1 MNIGK
6 ALVADIESLEADI
19 KSAHK
24 KLEPVRKD
32 VEFQRSELAAME
44 EVVKAQRDK
53 VARAELNFE
62 ALSGQARE
70 HLKRVRFFETLVV
83 SGLDVLGLSDP
94 EGICEKLDSLAA
106 MCGEDKPK
114 APAPAPPPVLTR
126 EQEKAQAPLAVLEQE
141 LEPAP
146 ETEPAPEPV
155 QVYVR
160 PNRKAAKSES
170 EETAHEWVVR
180 MANLVNEGPALCL
193 KTGHSPLQLLAAWA
207 VKELTL
213 EGRSNNYHVVG
224 TGMMADH
231 LARELRMSSD
241 KVGSRM
247 MLTESFW
254 REKLK
259 SAASRAAVSGLPIMQ
274 IDYTKASVPKHIGK
288 TGSTKGF
295 EWAPNKSTVQIP

>member
-19 KSAHK
+19 KASHK

-32 VEFQRSELAAME
+32 VEFQRSELSAME
-44 EVVKAQRDK
+44 EVIRAQRDK
-53 VARAELNFE
+53 VARAELNLE

-83 SGLDVLGLSDP
+83 SGLDVLGLRDP
-94 EGICEKLDSLAA
+94 EGLCEKLDALAA

-114 APAPAPPPVLTR
+114 APAPPVLTR
-126 EQEKAQAPLAVLEQE
+126 EQKEAQAPLAPLAAPEP
-141 LEPAP
+141 EPAP
-146 ETEPAPEPV
+146 EPANEPEPV

-160 PNRKAAKSES
+160 PNRKAAQSES
-170 EETAHEWVVR
+170 AETAHEWVVR
-180 MANLVNEGPALCL
+180 MANLVHEGPALCL

-231 LARELRMSSD
+231 LARELRISSD
-241 KVGSRM
+241 KVGSRV
-247 MLTESFW
+247 MLTESYW

-259 SAASRAAVSGLPIMQ
+259 SAASRAAQSGLPIKQ
-274 IDYTKASVPKHIGK
+274 LDYTKANVPKHIGK

>member
-19 KSAHK
+19 KASHK

-32 VEFQRSELAAME
+32 VEFQRRELQEME

-94 EGICEKLDSLAA
+94 EGLCEKLDALAA
-106 MCGEDKPK
+106 MCGEDKPR
-114 APAPAPPPVLTR
+114 APAPPVLTR
-126 EQEKAQAPLAVLEQE
+126 EQKEAQAPLAAPEP
-141 LEPAP
+141 EPAP
-146 ETEPAPEPV
+146 EPDHEPEPEPV

-231 LARELRMSSD
+231 LARELRISSD

-247 MLTESFW
+247 LLTESYW

-259 SAASRAAVSGLPIMQ
+259 SAASRAAGSGLPIMQ
-274 IDYTKASVPKHIGK
+274 INYTKASVPKHIGK

>member
-19 KSAHK
+19 KASSK

-32 VEFQRSELAAME
+32 VEFQRRELQEME
-44 EVVKAQRDK
+44 EVIRAQRDK
-53 VARAELNFE
+53 VARAELNLE

-83 SGLDVLGLSDP
+83 SGLDVLGLRDP
-94 EGICEKLDSLAA
+94 EGLCEKLDALAA

-114 APAPAPPPVLTR
+114 APAPPPPPVLTR
-126 EQEKAQAPLAVLEQE
+126 EQEKAQAPLAAPEPE

-146 ETEPAPEPV
+146 DPEPV

-160 PNRKAAKSES
+160 PNRKAAKSE
-170 EETAHEWVVR
+170 EAETAHEWVVR
-180 MANLVNEGPALCL
+180 MANLIHEGPALCM

-231 LARELRMSSD
+231 LARELRISSD

-247 MLTESFW
+247 MLTESYW

-259 SAASRAAVSGLPIMQ
+259 SAASRAAGSGLPIMQ
-274 IDYTKASVPKHIGK
+274 INYTKASVPKHIGK

-295 EWAPNKSTVQIP
+295 EWSPNKSTVRIP